1 MLKTALNCRE
11 NKNRKVVRLAWL
23 ALTTFLFIIYF
34 SRVAV
39 SDGIDYAAA
48 RQKMV
53 QEQLVA
59 RGIKDKRVLD
69 VMGWVERHKFVP
81 EKIKE
86 YAYEDTP
93 LSIGKGQT
101 ISQPYIVAL
110 MTELLELK
118 GDGKILEI
126 GTGSGYQA
134 AILAELTKEV
144 YTVEIIEGLGKEAE
158 ERFKELGYT
167 NIKVKIGDGYYGW
180 QEYAPFDAIIVTAA
194 ADAIPQPLIDQIKVG
209 GRLVIP
215 IGDEGE
221 QKLLLIQKQPGGKL
235 KKNEITGVLFVPL
248 VGERPN
254 LETKKESE
262 LREEQAENKK
272 WVPSENKKWKKKQ
285 Q

>member
-1 MLKTALNCRE
+1 MSKTALNYKIGTHPIFRIH
-11 NKNRKVVRLAWL
+11 KWDVSLF
-23 ALTTFLFIIYF
+23 FLFFICYSIGT
-34 SRVAV
+34 VA
-39 SDGIDYAAA
+39 DEIDYAVA

-69 VMGWVERHKFVP
+69 VMGWVERHRFVP

-118 GDGKILEI
+118 GDEKILEI

-144 YTVEIIEGLGKEAE
+144 YTVEIIESLGKEAE
-158 ERFKELGYT
+158 ERLKELGYS
-167 NIKVKIGDGYYGW
+167 NIKVKIGDGFYGW
-180 QEYAPFDAIIVTAA
+180 QAYAPFDAIMVTAA
-194 ADAIPQPLIDQIKVG
+194 ADALPQPLIDQIKVG

-215 IGDEGE
+215 IGDEGG

-248 VGERPN
+248 VGEHPN
-254 LETKKESE
+254 VETKKESKSK
-262 LREEQAENKK
+262 EEQAENKK
-272 WVPSENKKWKKKQ
+272 WVPSENKKWKRKQ